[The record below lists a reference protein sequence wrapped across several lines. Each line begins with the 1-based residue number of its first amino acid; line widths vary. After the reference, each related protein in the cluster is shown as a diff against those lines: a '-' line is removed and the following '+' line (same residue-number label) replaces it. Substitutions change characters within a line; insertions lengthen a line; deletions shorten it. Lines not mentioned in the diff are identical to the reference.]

1 MEARMNTAKQPYE
14 APTIRYN
21 GEVVQHTRND
31 LVKQIETDGSGRFA
45 MGSVGFGV

>member
-1 MEARMNTAKQPYE
+1 MNTTKQPYE
-14 APTIRYN
+14 APTIRCN

-31 LVKQIETDGSGRFA
+31 LVTQIETDGSGRFA

>member
-1 MEARMNTAKQPYE
+1 MNTTKQPYE

-21 GEVVQHTRND
+21 GDVVQHTRAHLFKD
-31 LVKQIETDGSGRFA
+31 IEHDNTPLSV